1 MGARGSAAGTYP
13 VTMVIDAD
21 NHYYEPDDAFT
32 RHLDP
37 AFSDRALHIVRAGD
51 GVGRPY
57 FGDPAAV
64 LPERMPA
71 DRMGRPGA
79 WRHDKDGRYQPLPED
94 DMLRAG
100 RDPPFRP
107 P

>member
-1 MGARGSAAGTYP
+1 
-13 VTMVIDAD
+13 MVIDAD

-37 AFSDRALHIVRAGD
+37 AFEDRSLHIRRAGD

-57 FGDPAAV
+57 FGDQP
-64 LPERMPA
+64 LYYLERSPA

-79 WRHDKDGRYQPLPED
+79 WRHDKDGRYQPLPEA
-94 DMLRAG
+94 RS
-100 RDPPFRP
+100 
-107 P
+107 